1 MAVLEEGLE
10 TEPTLSRKLTATSN
24 SNPSRSDTPSGLS
37 RASHS
42 HTKTCAHVTV
52 LGTRFLKD
60 KFKKEKG
67 LSGLLAHA
75 CYSHIW
81 EVETRCPHLR
91 KMAQEGKYL
100 PRRVCFTLPHS
111 RECRAQPAWPLLPAA
126 LGRQEDLRA
135 LHHLLSDS
143 LIDPTSQSTVER
155 PKRGHKVPIPTLTKQ
170 FVYLKIPVT
179 SSEHEETGLLGLRGG
194 VG

>member
-1 MAVLEEGLE
+1 MDTAGSLHSVQLRMTLNSRSSCLHPQSVGTGVDRRTWSWLGFLADGQVQRSWVCWTDCSGTACILREQMAVLEEGLE

-42 HTKTCAHVTV
+42 HPKTCAHVTV

-111 RECRAQPAWPLLPAA
+111 RECRAQS
-126 LGRQEDLRA
+126 
-135 LHHLLSDS
+135 LHDPCS
-143 LIDPTSQSTVER
+143 LQ
-155 PKRGHKVPIPTLTKQ
+155 H
-170 FVYLKIPVT
+170 
-179 SSEHEETGLLGLRGG
+179 
-194 VG
+194 